1 MQPSPRNLYIL
12 HFEYDRKS
20 TNAGDGSMKAKWL
33 LSFALVLAFMSLII
47 SCANAE
53 DLSNPTTVKVGVW
66 LINVEKVDLAANSY
80 RLDFY
85 LWFKFNSSEISADK
99 VKEFEFINGAPTRD
113 KINETEGYLEYR
125 IRGDFIKTF
134 DFTRYPFETHE
145 LIVVLEHKNLD
156 ISQLSFEEDPTS
168 DVDPL
173 VNVAGWEMGNFETH
187 VAEHAYSEE
196 AYSQFV
202 FGVTLK
208 RPFLSAFIKSVLPI
222 TVITTISLLT
232 FFISPQ
238 NFSQRIGLGVTTLMS
253 ATAFHLS
260 LLSGIP
266 PTGYLTLADRIMLC
280 VYAIFLYNLSASVYI
295 MKLVDAKKMEEASKF
310 NKKALI
316 TLPVLI
322 AVLIMAQL
330 II

>member
-1 MQPSPRNLYIL
+1 
-12 HFEYDRKS
+12 
-20 TNAGDGSMKAKWL
+20 MKNKWL
-33 LSFALVLAFMSLII
+33 FIILLVFVFTSLLVL
-47 SCANAE
+47 CAKAGNSSYQSAV
-53 DLSNPTTVKVGVW
+53 VKVGVW
-66 LINVEKVDLAANSY
+66 LINVEKVDLSANSY

-85 LWFKFNSSEISADK
+85 LWFRFNSSEINAEK
-99 VKEFEFINGAPTRD
+99 VKEFEFINGAPTKD

-145 LIVVLEHKNLD
+145 LTVVLEHKNLD
-156 ISQLSFEEDPTS
+156 ISQLSFEDDPTS
-168 DVDPL
+168 DIDPM
-173 VNVAGWEMGNFETH
+173 VNVAGWEIGDFKTF
-187 VAEHAYSEE
+187 VTEHAYGEDV
-196 AYSQFV
+196 YSRFV

-208 RPFLSAFIKSVLPI
+208 RHFLSALIKNVLPI
-222 TVITTISLLT
+222 MIITAISLLT

-260 LLSGIP
+260 LLSSIP

-280 VYAIFLYNLSASVYI
+280 VYVIFLYNLSASVYI
-295 MKLVDAKKMEEASKF
+295 MRLVDAKKMEEATKF
-310 NKKALI
+310 NRKALT

-322 AVLIMAQL
+322 VALIMIQL
-330 II
+330 IM

>member
-1 MQPSPRNLYIL
+1 
-12 HFEYDRKS
+12 
-20 TNAGDGSMKAKWL
+20 MKTKWL
-33 LSFALVLAFMSLII
+33 FPIVLVLIFISLSI
-47 SCANAE
+47 SCAKAE
-53 DLSNPTTVKVGVW
+53 ASSNQPAIVKIGVW

-85 LWFKFNSSEISADK
+85 LWFKFNSSEISTEK
-99 VKEFEFINGAPTRD
+99 VKEFEFINGAPTKD

-145 LIVVLEHKNLD
+145 LTVVLEHKNLD

-168 DVDPL
+168 DIDPM
-173 VNVAGWEMGNFETH
+173 VNVAGWEVGDFETF
-187 VAEHAYSEE
+187 VTEHAYGEDV
-196 AYSQFV
+196 YSQFV
-202 FGVTLK
+202 FGVTLR

-222 TVITTISLLT
+222 MVITAISLLN

-280 VYAIFLYNLSASVYI
+280 VYAIFLYNLSVSVYI
-295 MKLVDAKKMEEASKF
+295 MKLVDAKKMEEAAKF
-310 NKKALI
+310 NRKALT
-316 TLPVLI
+316 TLPALI
-322 AVLIMAQL
+322 VALIVIQL
-330 II
+330 VI